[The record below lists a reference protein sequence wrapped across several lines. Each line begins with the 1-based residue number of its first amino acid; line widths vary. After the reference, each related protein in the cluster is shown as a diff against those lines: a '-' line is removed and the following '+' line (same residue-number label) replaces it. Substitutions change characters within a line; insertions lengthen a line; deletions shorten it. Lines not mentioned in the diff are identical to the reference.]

1 MAHRQRDLAD
11 EMATRYGCDD
21 PLRPATAGRE
31 LRDWRDLFE
40 GARPVVE
47 RADDDGDYQAD
58 ASVRMVSPYTCA
70 QRWRCGQRAGDRSE
84 HAKTPGRFPTGVV
97 SS

>member
-21 PLRPATAGRE
+21 PLHPATAGRE

-58 ASVRMVSPYTCA
+58 ASVRMVCVALHLCTA
-70 QRWRCGQRAGDRSE
+70 MAMWTTGWRQE
-84 HAKTPGRFPTGVV
+84 
-97 SS
+97 

>member
-1 MAHRQRDLAD
+1 MAVQRSVSSV
-11 EMATRYGCDD
+11 GDD
-21 PLRPATAGRE
+21 RSNSLVGNWHLRIKDNAARAVQRELSDLRPFASE

-58 ASVRMVSPYTCA
+58 VSVRIVSP
-70 QRWRCGQRAGDRSE
+70 
-84 HAKTPGRFPTGVV
+84 
-97 SS
+97 